1 MLCERCGGI
10 IRPIVA
16 VDIDG
21 TLGDYHSHFIK
32 FCDLY
37 MQTKFPSDYDGSVEF
52 SEFLGLDKETYR
64 SIKLAYRQGG
74 MKRCMPLHVGA
85 RGFITALNRLSS
97 GLEVWITTTRPHL
110 RLDGID
116 PDTRFWLE
124 CHGLRYTNLLYHEDK
139 YRLLAD
145 RVDKDSVIF
154 VLDDLREQV
163 QAAAIY
169 FGEGKAFQLA
179 TPYNEGDRYK
189 ERVSMG
195 KIPGVLDQCLRRW
208 KERQEVHA

>member
-1 MLCERCGGI
+1 MLCDHCGGI
-10 IRPIVA
+10 VKPLVA

-21 TLGDYHSHFIK
+21 TLGDYHGHFIQ
-32 FCDLY
+32 FCNQY

-85 RGFITALNRLSS
+85 RGVIAWLNGNSKHLDI
-97 GLEVWITTTRPHL
+97 WITTTRPHL

-124 CHGLRYTNLLYHEDK
+124 CNGLAYTNLLYHEDK

-145 RVDKDSVIF
+145 RVDKERVIF

-169 FGEGKAFQLA
+169 LGEGKAVQVA
-179 TPYNEGDRYK
+179 TSYNTGDRYK
-189 ERVSMG
+189 ERISMA
-195 KIPGVLDQCLRRW
+195 KVPGLLRDRFGVW
-208 KERQEVHA
+208 AERNAIHA

>member
-1 MLCERCGGI
+1 MLCDRCGGI
-10 IRPIVA
+10 IKPLVA
-16 VDIDG
+16 IDIDG
-21 TLGDYHSHFIK
+21 TLGDYHGHFTR
-32 FCDLY
+32 FAELY
-37 MQTKFPSDYDGSVEF
+37 MQTRFPHDYDGSTEF

-64 SIKLAYRQGG
+64 AIKLAYRQGG

-85 RGFITALNRLSS
+85 RGVIAYLNRY
-97 GLEVWITTTRPHL
+97 GTKVDVWITTTRPHL

-124 CHGLRYTNLLYHEDK
+124 CHGLDYHALLYHEDK

-145 RVDKDSVIF
+145 RVDPERVIF

-169 FGEGKAFQLA
+169 FGEGKAVQLA
-179 TPYNEGDRYK
+179 TGYNSGDPYK
-189 ERVSMG
+189 ERISMG
-195 KIPGVLDQCLRRW
+195 KVPGLLQ
-208 KERQEVHA
+208 ERMNAWAERVAVHA